1 MSITPTTSTRTGDA
15 FRSVRRT
22 VFYTGLAALLI
33 GITASV
39 DVLFAD
45 SALPDRTVRAVSGD
59 SVEIT
64 GEVSSLAPDHP
75 PRLQV
80 IVSPQEKTGAVSVA
94 QISSSRRFFS
104 GATTWTIRLNVAP
117 ETAPT
122 TFRITVTMPEQ
133 PHEPTQNWTLTTF
146 ASAEA
151 MERASGSF
159 FLSKLGVNPLYA
171 AFCSLAVA
179 GLAALIFFLAPFL
192 FSRSLKQAGYLR
204 VFHTKTAGDD
214 TLLYCIDP
222 AHDISSG
229 RTYTVL
235 SASGQALGVAEMIE
249 QGRRHCIFLLRATR
263 ARAGCL
269 ISLR

>member
-15 FRSVRRT
+15 FRNVRRN
-22 VFYTGLAALLI
+22 VFYAGLAALLI

-80 IVSPQEKTGAVSVA
+80 SVSPQEKTGAVSVA

-104 GATTWTIRLNVAP
+104 GATVWTVRLNIAP

-122 TFRITVTMPEQ
+122 D
-133 PHEPTQNWTLTTF
+133 
-146 ASAEA
+146 SD
-151 MERASGSF
+151 
-159 FLSKLGVNPLYA
+159 Y
-171 AFCSLAVA
+171 
-179 GLAALIFFLAPFL
+179 PF
-192 FSRSLKQAGYLR
+192 
-204 VFHTKTAGDD
+204 
-214 TLLYCIDP
+214 
-222 AHDISSG
+222 
-229 RTYTVL
+229 
-235 SASGQALGVAEMIE
+235 
-249 QGRRHCIFLLRATR
+249 
-263 ARAGCL
+263 
-269 ISLR
+269 